1 MIDANILFAAL
12 IKKSTTA
19 DLLAIEDFKLYAP
32 EFLFDEFKKYEQ
44 VLLKKTNRSSK
55 DFKEFFSFLK
65 RKIKTIPQEQII
77 PFLKKAENLS
87 PDPKDTVYL
96 ALALAL
102 KANIWSNDKHLK
114 ERQTQVPILTTAEIK
129 KKLESTK

>member
-19 DLLAIEDFKLYAP
+19 DLLTTADLKLYAP

-44 VLLKKTNRSSK
+44 FLLKKTHRSTK
-55 DFKEFFSFLK
+55 DFEEFFSLLK
-65 RKIKTIPQEQII
+65 QKIKILPQEQIT
-77 PFLKKAENLS
+77 PFLENAKNIS

-102 KANIWSNDKHLK
+102 KANIWSNDKRIK
-114 ERQTQVPILTTAEIK
+114 ESQTQVTIFTTADILREKI
-129 KKLESTK
+129 S